1 MHRAGWNT
9 VVSRK
14 PIPFMML
21 RGLPRRWR
29 GAACVLV
36 GVAAGIG
43 LIVVRI
49 ANAASYLSD
58 APQACINCHVMT
70 DAYATWQRGSHGRV
84 TVCTDCHVPHQN
96 VVAKLAYKAADG
108 LKHSYVFTLRK
119 EPQVVA
125 LSERAVPV
133 VQTNCVRCHSGQLAM
148 IRLAASSERK
158 CWACH
163 NNIHGSVR
171 SLSSSPEVL
180 RPHLPAAGLR
190 WIKKGI

>member
-1 MHRAGWNT
+1 
-9 VVSRK
+9 
-14 PIPFMML
+14 ML
-21 RGLPRRWR
+21 SALTKKWR
-29 GAACVLV
+29 LFLCVLV
-36 GVAAGIG
+36 GIAIG
-43 LIVVRI
+43 MTAIVVRI
-49 ANAASYLSD
+49 ANASSYLFD
-58 APQACINCHVMT
+58 DPAACINCHVMT

-96 VVAKLAYKAADG
+96 VVAKLAYKATDG
-108 LKHSYVFTLRK
+108 LKHSYVFTLHK
-119 EPQVVA
+119 EPQVLA

-133 VQTNCVRCHSGQLAM
+133 VQTNCLRCHSGQLAM

-180 RPHLPAAGLR
+180 RPGLSAAGLR
-190 WIKKGI
+190 WIRKGIEP